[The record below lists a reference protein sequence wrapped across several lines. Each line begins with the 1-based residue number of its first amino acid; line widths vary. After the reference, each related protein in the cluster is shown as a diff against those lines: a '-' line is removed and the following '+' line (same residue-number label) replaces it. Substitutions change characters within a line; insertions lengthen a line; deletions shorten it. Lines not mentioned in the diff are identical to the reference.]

1 VLVRRNLCVRGHCV
15 GATSSLCYARRWR
28 VDLLGYPHPLDA
40 RDDATSALSRN
51 GTTQADPSRNLETT
65 RLTSSG
71 GREPAT
77 GTTRPKF
84 IDPWLDHHGG
94 PRKLPPESG
103 LGLCIDRA
111 YSVQRRVLSGLRPC
125 SPLGDRRRQP
135 RRQAAAPVCR
145 LPLQFAEIVAVFTHL
160 SDHAVVY
167 GAQDSDL
174 FEMTRA

>member
-1 VLVRRNLCVRGHCV
+1 MSRAGTGCLMLQIITSKHQLITGHT
-15 GATSSLCYARRWR
+15 TSSLCYARRWR

-94 PRKLPPESG
+94 PSN
-103 LGLCIDRA
+103 
-111 YSVQRRVLSGLRPC
+111 SFSHH
-125 SPLGDRRRQP
+125 P
-135 RRQAAAPVCR
+135 RE
-145 LPLQFAEIVAVFTHL
+145 AEGKH
-160 SDHAVVY
+160 
-167 GAQDSDL
+167 G
-174 FEMTRA
+174 

>member
-1 VLVRRNLCVRGHCV
+1 MATALGLLVLFATPVV
-15 GATSSLCYARRWR
+15 GAWIF
-28 VDLLGYPHPLDA
+28 LGIRILDA

-103 LGLCIDRA
+103 LGLVSIGHTAC
-111 YSVQRRVLSGLRPC
+111 SGECFLGCVRVLR
-125 SPLGDRRRQP
+125 
-135 RRQAAAPVCR
+135 
-145 LPLQFAEIVAVFTHL
+145 
-160 SDHAVVY
+160 
-167 GAQDSDL
+167 
-174 FEMTRA
+174 

>member
-1 VLVRRNLCVRGHCV
+1 MCISAGSSLRSWPPRWG
-15 GATSSLCYARRWR
+15 TSSLCYARRWR
-28 VDLLGYPHPLDA
+28 VDLLGYPHPLAA

-103 LGLCIDRA
+103 LGLVSIGHTAC
-111 YSVQRRVLSGLRPC
+111 SGECFLGCVRVLR
-125 SPLGDRRRQP
+125 
-135 RRQAAAPVCR
+135 
-145 LPLQFAEIVAVFTHL
+145 
-160 SDHAVVY
+160 
-167 GAQDSDL
+167 
-174 FEMTRA
+174 